1 MARALTAGLLAAL
14 QSSNLSPIV
23 LLEAVF
29 STLTLRLWNGSG
41 DLSWSGVVW
50 SGNGWFRGW
59 EGGTESDEISETSI
73 DVSLS
78 GLPAEMVSLI
88 LTGSKHGAT
97 GKLYLGALD
106 SSSQLIAD
114 PYLLFQGE
122 LDTPELDE
130 GVADAEISLRYSTA
144 FSNNDRAK
152 EYRYDPETQRIF
164 YPDDRGFEYITS
176 TLEWDGS
183 WGIKKKKPKAGN
195 STKAKNTKRK

>member
-1 MARALTAGLLAAL
+1 MARVLSAGLLAAL
-14 QSSNLSPIV
+14 QSSSLSPAI
-23 LLEAVF
+23 LFEAVF
-29 STLTLRLWNGSG
+29 STLTLRLWNGAG
-41 DLSWSGVVW
+41 DISWSGSTW

-59 EGGTESDEISETSI
+59 EGGAESDEVTETAI

-78 GLPAEMVSLI
+78 GLPPEMVNLI
-88 LTGSKHGAT
+88 LTGSNHGAL
-97 GKLYLGALD
+97 GKLYLCALD
-106 SSSQLIAD
+106 ASSQLIAD

-144 FSNNDRAK
+144 FSKSDRAK
-152 EYRYDPETQRIF
+152 EYRYDPETQKIF

-183 WGIKKKKPKAGN
+183 WGIKKKKPPANNN
-195 STKAKNTKRK
+195 SKAKNTKRK